1 MKFNRLD
8 DNKLQ
13 IILNK
18 DDLSK
23 RNIAKWELLPYNPQ
37 AQKIFQDILDEAYEE
52 CGFEVDNNAQLMIEA
67 LPLTTESILL
77 TITKVD
83 SGFREELEKELSD
96 LSSRILADIDDEE
109 PESVDDVVYK
119 FVDLEDVINLAQA
132 LGDTETN
139 GILYRFNE
147 KYYLYLPETP
157 PADSMLYGALDEYGV
172 EIGLAHDFLA
182 EHGEII
188 LAKKALEILSRL

>member
-67 LPLTTESILL
+67 FPLTSESILI

-83 SGFREELEKELSD
+83 SGFREDLERELSH
-96 LSSRILADIDDEE
+96 LSSKILADIDEE
-109 PESVDDVVYK
+109 DLQTADDVIYK
-119 FVDLEDVINLAQA
+119 FTNLEDVIELAGT
-132 LGDTETN
+132 LGEN
-139 GILYRFNE
+139 EIASVLYRFDE
-147 KYYLYLPETP
+147 RYYLYLPDTP
-157 PADSMLYGALDEYGV
+157 PADSVIYGALDEYGV
-172 EIGLAHDFLA
+172 EIGLAHEFLA
-182 EHGEII
+182 EHGEVMI
-188 LAKKALEILSRL
+188 AENALRILSKI

>member
-109 PESVDDVVYK
+109 PE
-119 FVDLEDVINLAQA
+119 LIWRRLWVIPRPT
-132 LGDTETN
+132 G
-139 GILYRFNE
+139 YF
-147 KYYLYLPETP
+147 
-157 PADSMLYGALDEYGV
+157 
-172 EIGLAHDFLA
+172 IGLTKNIICICLRFRRRTACFT
-182 EHGEII
+182 EH
-188 LAKKALEILSRL
+188 